1 MKMKM
6 NINVQLGITLIILDG
21 RDRWLGGKAESDS
34 YRHRSSSPERYRA
47 GPGHGGGAGGVASH
61 RSRLVNDCLA

>member
-1 MKMKM
+1 MY
-6 NINVQLGITLIILDG
+6 NWITLIILDG

-61 RSRLVNDCLA
+61 RSRLVVQQVAQSPRRQLW